1 MHLFRT
7 FFYLALA
14 GNIVLAVL
22 SGMSFAG
29 MHAPWQAAGESE
41 RTKRQLVPEKI
52 VLVQDAKPA
61 SATASTSPT
70 PQAAPQPAPLPATDS
85 PACIAFASLGNADVE
100 NIKSLV
106 SSAGSSLKL
115 KINGVQPSSYWV
127 NIPPSGGKDGA
138 NRRGEILAKAGITDF
153 IIVRESGPNQFAISL
168 GLFRNED
175 AARRL
180 VEQLQKKGIKTA
192 IITTRDNT
200 GKAAR
205 VEIHGMSSQLAG
217 LGNEIRA
224 SLNGAQSDD
233 CGAGG

>member
-7 FFYLALA
+7 FFYLLLA
-14 GNIVLAVL
+14 GNIVLAIL

-29 MHAPWQAAGESE
+29 LHAPWQAPGESE
-41 RTKRQLVPEKI
+41 RIKRQLVPEKI
-52 VLVQDAKPA
+52 VLLQEAK
-61 SATASTSPT
+61 TTSNSDTVAAAAQP
-70 PQAAPQPAPLPATDS
+70 APQPAPLPATDT
-85 PACIAFASLGNADVE
+85 PACIAFANLGNADVE
-100 NIKSLV
+100 AIKSLTAP
-106 SSAGSSLKL
+106 SGSALKL

-127 NIPPSGGKDGA
+127 NIPASGGKDGA

-153 IIVRESGPNQFAISL
+153 IIIRESGPNQYAISL

-175 AARRL
+175 AAHRL
-180 VEQLQKKGIKTA
+180 VEQLQKKNIKTA

-205 VEIHGMSSQLAG
+205 IEIHGMSAQLQATG
-217 LGNEIRA
+217 SEIR
-224 SLNGAQSDD
+224 SRLKSAQSEE

>member
-7 FFYLALA
+7 FFYLILA
-14 GNIVLAVL
+14 GNIVLAIL

-29 MHAPWQAAGESE
+29 VHAPWQAPGESE
-41 RTKRQLVPEKI
+41 RINRQLVPEKI
-52 VLVQDAKPA
+52 VLLQEARPA
-61 SATASTSPT
+61 SSPDTA
-70 PQAAPQPAPLPATDS
+70 AAPPQPAAQPAALPAADT

-100 NIKSLV
+100 AIKSMAAP
-106 SSAGSSLKL
+106 AGNALKL

-153 IIVRESGPNQFAISL
+153 IIVRESGPNQYAISL

-180 VEQLQKKGIKTA
+180 VEQLQKKNIKTA

-205 VEIHGMSSQLAG
+205 IEIHGMSSQLQATSS
-217 LGNEIRA
+217 EIRA
-224 SLNGAQSDD
+224 RLKTAQSDE